1 MKEHLAVIINKTVS
15 YAAMTGAGVG
25 GANAVINST
34 HIQDTL
40 SIAEWGGI
48 VGIAGG
54 IVLIIERLYNIYT
67 KWHDRKKDIRID
79 K

>member
-1 MKEHLAVIINKTVS
+1 MREHLDALINKAVS
-15 YAAMTGAGVG
+15 YGAIAAASVG
-25 GANAVINST
+25 GANGVMNRVP
-34 HIQDTL
+34 DEVDL

-67 KWHDRKKDIRID
+67 KWQDRRGE
-79 K
+79 